1 MFLQQIK
8 SETELVSNV
17 KRINVTEMLAA
28 VTTFMSTFNF
38 PVLYLQT
45 LFQFLVT
52 GDTTTYVG
60 VM

>member
-1 MFLQQIK
+1 
-8 SETELVSNV
+8 VSNV